1 MQSDA
6 PSETALEPQSD
17 KSAIDSGE
25 MRSGDG
31 CLIDDHNGSEP
42 LSGRAAPGKKK
53 LQQMIPAEERRKYVL
68 RQYVRGVPAHVIA
81 ERVKVHPDS
90 IYRDIRKIRKQWEA
104 EAKADIAT
112 HVRRE
117 LAKLDAIEQEAW
129 RGWERSVKIDTEH
142 QERTREAASGTY
154 KESKKIVKPSAG
166 DPRYLDVIHK
176 CVDRR
181 CRILG
186 VDAPVQ
192 AQLGIGAG
200 SSDQVAGI
208 QISFVPSPHRQQQPV
223 VDVTPECRPQR
234 QIPEPEPEPR
244 QRLLNKQRRIPE
256 PDTTIYSDCPQIC
269 SSDHINECINGE
281 ASS

>member
-1 MQSDA
+1 MQVDA
-6 PSETALEPQSD
+6 DNTTRADTVSAAE
-17 KSAIDSGE
+17 AIDSGE
-25 MRSGDG
+25 MRSGDEVVNDDCYG
-31 CLIDDHNGSEP
+31 SAGPDPAVSPARKKNLQEID
-42 LSGRAAPGKKK
+42 RAKRRRSVLALY
-53 LQQMIPAEERRKYVL
+53 LQGMAQHEVAARLGISPMSVSRD
-68 RQYVRGVPAHVIA
+68 VRH
-81 ERVKVHPDS
+81 
-90 IYRDIRKIRKQWEA
+90 IRKKWEA

-154 KESKKIVKPSAG
+154 KERKTIVKPSAG
-166 DPRYLDVIHK
+166 DPRYLDVVHK

-200 SSDQVAGI
+200 PADQVAGI
-208 QISFVPSPHRQQQPV
+208 QISFVPSPHRQQQQPV
-223 VDVTPECRPQR
+223 IDVTPECRPQR
-234 QIPEPEPEPR
+234 Q
-244 QRLLNKQRRIPE
+244 IPE

-269 SSDHINECINGE
+269 SPDHINGCINGE
-281 ASS
+281 ARR